1 VAATKRKENPMPKK
15 RKANT
20 KKRDKTVY
28 QAHALRHEIV
38 HAFPHA
44 GVPEMTV
51 LLGPLAVSPAETVAY
66 RLVWPHNMGT
76 KPKLKLRFI
85 PKTRFEEFINC
96 AADAPAVP
104 PDFSKKFAAMR
115 LKTQKKKERVAIDD
129 SRPGRW
135 QEGWQKLL
143 DLKTQKKFPKTAAV
157 EVMAFNFQA
166 DDEEGVY
173 VFELDCGFQPEGPW
187 EGAPEVH
194 WFEHLMV
201 YNKPWTAFPA
211 PGVEDIAELLVDA
224 VNLSAKNG
232 MIWFVHPIY
241 FAEQLLRVRLSKKTK
256 QEIAYCEDLPPDLP
270 APDSK
275 LVFLQWGRLLA
286 GMHRICLE
294 SDGPEEVCV
303 TTDRMAVQ
311 VDNPIELTA
320 LLKEVV

>member
-1 VAATKRKENPMPKK
+1 MPKK

-51 LLGPLAVSPAETVAY
+51 LLGPLAVSPAETAAY

-76 KPKLKLRFI
+76 KPKLKLRFV

-115 LKTQKKKERVAIDD
+115 LKTQKKKERVAFDD
-129 SRPGRW
+129 SRPGRG

-256 QEIAYCEDLPPDLP
+256 QEIAYCEDLPSDLP

>member
-1 VAATKRKENPMPKK
+1 MPKK

-201 YNKPWTAFPA
+201 YNKPRTAFPA

>member
-1 VAATKRKENPMPKK
+1 MPKK
-15 RKANT
+15 GKAKT

-28 QAHALRHEIV
+28 RAHELRRDIV

-51 LLGPLAVSPAETVAY
+51 LLGPLAVSPSETVIY

-76 KPKLKLRFI
+76 NPKIKLRFV

-96 AADAPAVP
+96 AVDAPAVP
-104 PDFSKKFAAMR
+104 ADFAKRFTAVR
-115 LKTQKKKERVAIDD
+115 PKTQKKKEIVMIDD

-135 QEGWQKLL
+135 KDGWQKLL
-143 DLKTQKKFPKTAAV
+143 DLKTKKKLPKTAAV
-157 EVMAFNFQA
+157 ETMAFEFKTANK
-166 DDEEGVY
+166 EGAY

-194 WFEHLMV
+194 WIEYVMV

-211 PGVEDIAELLVDA
+211 PGVEDIAELLVEA

-241 FAEQLLRVRLSKKTK
+241 FAEQMLRVRLSKETK
-256 QEIAYCEDLPPDLP
+256 REIAYCEDLPPDLP

-275 LVFLQWGRLLA
+275 LVFLQWGRQLA

-303 TTDRMAVQ
+303 DTDRMAVQ
-311 VDNPIELTA
+311 VNNPIELAT
-320 LLKEVV
+320 LLKEVD

>member
-1 VAATKRKENPMPKK
+1 MPKK
-15 RKANT
+15 RKANK

-28 QAHALRHEIV
+28 QAHVLRHEIV

-51 LLGPLAVSPAETVAY
+51 LLGPLAVSPAETAAY

-76 KPKLKLRFI
+76 KPKLKLSFV
-85 PKTRFEEFINC
+85 PKSRFEEFIYC

-135 QEGWQKLL
+135 KEGWQKQLG
-143 DLKTQKKFPKTAAV
+143 LKTQKKLPKTAAV

-166 DDEEGVY
+166 DDEEGAY

-187 EGAPEVH
+187 EGAPAVH
-194 WFEHLMV
+194 WIEHLMV

-241 FAEQLLRVRLSKKTK
+241 FAEQLLRVRLSKETK

-311 VDNPIELTA
+311 VNNPIELAA

>member
-1 VAATKRKENPMPKK
+1 
-15 RKANT
+15 
-20 KKRDKTVY
+20 
-28 QAHALRHEIV
+28 
-38 HAFPHA
+38 
-44 GVPEMTV
+44 
-51 LLGPLAVSPAETVAY
+51 
-66 RLVWPHNMGT
+66 
-76 KPKLKLRFI
+76 
-85 PKTRFEEFINC
+85 
-96 AADAPAVP
+96 
-104 PDFSKKFAAMR
+104 MR

>member
-1 VAATKRKENPMPKK
+1 MPQK
-15 RKANT
+15 RKANK

-51 LLGPLAVSPAETVAY
+51 LLGPLAVSPSETAAY

-76 KPKLKLRFI
+76 KPKLKLRFV

-143 DLKTQKKFPKTAAV
+143 DLKTQKKLPKTAAV

-166 DDEEGVY
+166 DDEEGAY
-173 VFELDCGFQPEGPW
+173 VFELDCGFQPGGPW